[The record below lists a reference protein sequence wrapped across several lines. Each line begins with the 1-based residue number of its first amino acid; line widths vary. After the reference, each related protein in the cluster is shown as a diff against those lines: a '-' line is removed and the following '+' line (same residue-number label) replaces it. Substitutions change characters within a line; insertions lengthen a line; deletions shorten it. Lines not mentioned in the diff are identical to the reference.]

1 MINFLGAITIK
12 HGLVEDLSN
21 LVKDGAFFTNTKFQQ
36 IQRFS
41 PLKLMLGF
49 EPQ

>member
-1 MINFLGAITIK
+1 MISFLRAKTIEHGAA
-12 HGLVEDLSN
+12 GGWSN
-21 LVKDGAFFTNTKFQQ
+21 LVKDRAFFTNTKFQR

-41 PLKLMLGF
+41 PSELMLGF